1 MHFRC
6 KRRKSHV
13 RRCLEFIWSGVSS
26 TSNFMIVSSETLT
39 RLSKRTCSPVPSLM
53 TYVVSTSRL
62 FTKYP
67 GTSSYGAPRK
77 LISCSGSIGNK
88 IKQSIFLSL
97 HGSVFDFCKDP
108 TEYLRRI
115 GDIGVKSASARRTFV
130 KQILMLFKTC
140 DVNAGFTLAT

>member
-1 MHFRC
+1 
-6 KRRKSHV
+6 
-13 RRCLEFIWSGVSS
+13 
-26 TSNFMIVSSETLT
+26 MIVGSEILA
-39 RLSKRTCSPVPSLM
+39 RLRKRTCSPEPSLI

-97 HGSVFDFCKDP
+97 HGSVFEFCNDR

-115 GDIGVKSASARRTFV
+115 GDIGV
-130 KQILMLFKTC
+130 
-140 DVNAGFTLAT
+140 

>member
-1 MHFRC
+1 MYRF
-6 KRRKSHV
+6 
-13 RRCLEFIWSGVSS
+13 FFWSESSS
-26 TSNFMIVSSETLT
+26 TSNFMIVSSETLA
-39 RLSKRTCSPVPSLM
+39 RLHKCTCSPGPSLI

-97 HGSVFDFCKDP
+97 HDSVFDFRNDR

-115 GDIGVKSASARRTFV
+115 GDIGVKSASARRTFR
-130 KQILMLFKTC
+130 KQILLLFKTC